1 MRIRPRSSSLLAA
14 AICTGAV
21 LLSPVLGAPTGSAAT
36 CPGGTIL
43 DPTTGTCWS
52 QNAPSN
58 SYGGSGNI
66 PCLPGRIGLCLGAL
80 QNTPIPGAA
89 LKPVPLPAR
98 RREGPGR
105 KAALPRQS
113 G

>member
-1 MRIRPRSSSLLAA
+1 MRIRPRSSNLLAA
-14 AICTGAV
+14 AICSGLV
-21 LLSPVLGAPTGSAAT
+21 LLSAPVLSAPIASSAT
-36 CPGGTIL
+36 CPGGSIL

-66 PCLPGRIGLCLGAL
+66 PCLPGRVGLCLGAL

-89 LKPVPLPAR
+89 LKPAPPPGPA
-98 RREGPGR
+98 
-105 KAALPRQS
+105 PRS
-113 G
+113 SWP